1 MKGTMRVN
9 TMARLLMVSMIV
21 ALAYHSPSAQSHK
34 GSNRSQQRK
43 ALNQRD
49 YDEQQNALQTLLYLR
64 NNAFEIDSPPDRVRV
79 LLEIA
84 DALWLIDKDESR
96 EVFRQSFAH
105 ATEFDGSA
113 AETRSST
120 SPKQLQQLVITRVAK
135 RDPAL
140 AKRLLLAALPQST
153 QQSDGFADLYGANA
167 GRSEMLVKAAAETL
181 STDTNQ
187 AVQMAR
193 LAVADGLSQEM
204 RLFLL
209 RLRTRDRVAADAFF
223 ELALQT
229 AFSRRPKQ
237 LTEAL
242 FLWDYAFQPP
252 TIYLGAVGWFRDG
265 PEYPVALN
273 LKKRALGFV
282 VDAVAENAAKF
293 YFPSSPEAEKPLTLQ
308 RYVLLQSVTTQILPD
323 VERLMPS
330 ATESLLAQL
339 SRLNQELREQGEKL
353 PGPPE
358 PLPQSSEVQGSVDN
372 LLERAAKAANAATR
386 DGLYAKAALRL
397 YLHGEYERA
406 IDVARNIEDSSL
418 QLELT
423 EPIRFDWAGDL
434 INRGEL
440 DAANNIAQNVETL
453 ELRVTILARLA
464 AACLERKTPQA
475 IAVLN
480 EAEAAANKADPSAYL
495 GSAMLA
501 IARVYLNL
509 NDRNQAKAST
519 STAIRLINAS
529 DEGSGWDFLA
539 SVNYRS
545 ARLSV
550 QDTRWTSR
558 EDGGLDSLKV
568 VYPRI
573 TGLLDVLS
581 DISDSNLN
589 EGLLLARQLKR
600 KGLNYATQAALCRW
614 TIERVQRNNNSL
626 KASSAREGLE

>member
-1 MKGTMRVN
+1 MRVN
-9 TMARLLMVSMIV
+9 TIARLLILSMIT
-21 ALAYHSPSAQSHK
+21 ALAYQSLAAQSRK
-34 GSNRSQQRK
+34 DSNRSGQK
-43 ALNQRD
+43 KVLSQRD

-64 NNAFEIDSPPDRVRV
+64 NNAFEIDSTPDRLRV

-84 DALWLIDKDESR
+84 DALWMIDKEEAR
-96 EVFRQSFAH
+96 EVFRQSFAR
-105 ATEFDGSA
+105 ASEFDGSA
-113 AETRSST
+113 AGTRSST
-120 SPKQLQQLVITRVAK
+120 SPKQLQQLVITRIAK

-140 AKRLLLAALPQST
+140 AKRLLLTAPPPDT
-153 QQSDGFADLYGANA
+153 RQSDGFAELYGTNA
-167 GRSEMLVKAAAETL
+167 GRREMLVKAAAETL
-181 STDTNQ
+181 PTDTNQ

-209 RLRTRDRVAADAFF
+209 SLRARDRVAADAFF

-229 AFSRRPKQ
+229 AFTRRPKQ

-252 TIYLGAVGWFRDG
+252 TIYLGAVGWFREG
-265 PEYPVALN
+265 PQYPVALN
-273 LKKRALGFV
+273 LKKRVLGFA
-282 VDAVAENAAKF
+282 VDAVAENAAQF
-293 YFPSSPEAEKPLTLQ
+293 YLPSSPEAEKPLTLQ

-353 PGPPE
+353 PGPLDPI
-358 PLPQSSEVQGSVDN
+358 PKSSEVQGSVDK
-372 LLERAAKAANAATR
+372 LLERAAKASNVATR

-406 IDVARNIEDSSL
+406 LEVARNIEDSAL

-440 DAANNIAQNVETL
+440 DAANNIAQSVETL

-464 AACLERKTPQA
+464 AACLEKKTPQG

-519 STAIRLINAS
+519 STAIRFINAS
-529 DEGSGWDFLA
+529 DEGSDWDFLA
-539 SVNYRS
+539 SVNDRS

-550 QDTRWTSR
+550 QDTQWTSR
-558 EDGGLDSLKV
+558 EDGGLDSLRV

-581 DISDSNLN
+581 DLSDSNLN

-600 KGLNYATQAALCRW
+600 KGLNYATQAALCRR
-614 TIERVQRNNNSL
+614 TIERVQRNNSL
-626 KASSAREGLE
+626 KTSSAREGLE

>member
-1 MKGTMRVN
+1 MRVN
-9 TMARLLMVSMIV
+9 TIARLLILSVIT
-21 ALAYHSPSAQSHK
+21 ALAYQSPAAQSRK
-34 GSNRSQQRK
+34 DSNRSGQK
-43 ALNQRD
+43 KVLSQRD

-64 NNAFEIDSPPDRVRV
+64 NSAFEIDNPPDRMRV

-84 DALWLIDKDESR
+84 DALWLLDKDQAR
-96 EVFRQSFAH
+96 EVFRQSFAR
-105 ATEFDGSA
+105 ATEFDDSA

-120 SPKQLQQLVITRVAK
+120 SPKQLQQLVITRIAR

-140 AKRLLLAALPQST
+140 AKRLLLTAPPPDT
-153 QQSDGFADLYGANA
+153 RQSDGFAELYGANA
-167 GRSEMLVKAAAETL
+167 GRSEMLVEAAAETL
-181 STDTNQ
+181 PTDTNQ

-193 LAVADGLSQEM
+193 LAVADGLSQQM

-209 RLRTRDRVAADAFF
+209 SLRARDRVAADAFF

-229 AFSRRPKQ
+229 AFTRRPKQ

-252 TIYLGAVGWFRDG
+252 TIYLGPLGWFRED

-273 LKKRALGFV
+273 LKKRALGFA
-282 VDAVAENAAKF
+282 VDAVAENAAQF
-293 YFPSSPEAEKPLTLQ
+293 YLPSSPEAEKRLTLE
-308 RYVLLQSVTTQILPD
+308 RYILLQSVAAQILPD

-330 ATESLLAQL
+330 TTDNLLAQL
-339 SRLNQELREQGEKL
+339 SRLNQELREHGEKL

-358 PLPQSSEVQGSVDN
+358 PLPKSSEVQGSVDK
-372 LLERAAKAANAATR
+372 LLDRAAKAADVATR

-440 DAANNIAQNVETL
+440 EAANNIAQSVETL

-464 AACLERKTPQA
+464 AACLEKKMPQA

-519 STAIRLINAS
+519 STAIRLINAA
-529 DEGSGWDFLA
+529 DEGSSWDFLA
-539 SVNYRS
+539 SVNDRS

-550 QDTRWTSR
+550 QDTQWTSR
-558 EDGGLDSLKV
+558 EDGGLDSLRV

-600 KGLNYATQAALCRW
+600 RGLNYATQAALCRR

-626 KASSAREGLE
+626 KTSSAREGLE

>member
-1 MKGTMRVN
+1 MRVS
-9 TMARLLMVSMIV
+9 TIARLLILSLLA
-21 ALAYHSPSAQSHK
+21 ALPYQSPTAQSRK
-34 GSNRSQQRK
+34 DSSRSRQK
-43 ALNQRD
+43 KVLSQRD

-64 NNAFEIDSPPDRVRV
+64 NNAFEIDNSPDRVRV

-96 EVFRQSFAH
+96 EVFRLSFAR
-105 ATEFDGSA
+105 A
-113 AETRSST
+113 AEFNDSADTKSST
-120 SPKQLQQLVITRVAK
+120 SPKQLQQLVITRIAK

-140 AKRLLLAALPQST
+140 AKRLLLAALPQDT
-153 QQSDGFADLYGANA
+153 RQSDGFAELYGANA
-167 GRSEMLVKAAAETL
+167 TRSEMLVKAAAETL
-181 STDTNQ
+181 PTDTKQ

-193 LAVADGLSQEM
+193 LAAADGLSQQM

-209 RLRTRDRVAADAFF
+209 SLRAKDRVAADAFF
-223 ELALQT
+223 EVALQA

-252 TIYLGAVGWFRDG
+252 AIYLGPVGWFREA
-265 PEYPVALN
+265 PEYPVALD
-273 LKKRALGFV
+273 LKKRALRFA
-282 VDAVAENAAKF
+282 VDAVAENAAQF
-293 YFPSSPEAEKPLTLQ
+293 YLPSAPEAEKLLTLE
-308 RYVLLQSVTTQILPD
+308 RYILLQSVTTQILPD
-323 VERLMPS
+323 VERLLPS
-330 ATESLLAQL
+330 ATENLSAQL

-358 PLPQSSEVQGSVDN
+358 PLPKSSEVHGSVDK
-372 LLERAAKAANAATR
+372 LLERAAKAANVETR

-406 IDVARNIEDSSL
+406 IDVARNIEDSTL
-418 QLELT
+418 QLQLT

-440 DAANNIAQNVETL
+440 DAANNVAQDVETL
-453 ELRVTILARLA
+453 DVRVTILARLA
-464 AACLERKTPQA
+464 AACLEKKTPQG

-480 EAEAAANKADPSAYL
+480 EAEATANKADPSAYL

-501 IARVYLNL
+501 VARVYLSL
-509 NDRNQAKAST
+509 NDRNQARAST
-519 STAIRLINAS
+519 ATAIRLINAAG
-529 DEGSGWDFLA
+529 EGSDWDFLT
-539 SVNYRS
+539 SVNDGS

-550 QDTRWTSR
+550 QDTQWTSR
-558 EDGGLDSLKV
+558 EDGGLNSLRV
-568 VYPRI
+568 VYPRM

-600 KGLNYATQAALCRW
+600 KGLNYATQAALCRR
-614 TIERVQRNNNSL
+614 TIERVQRHNNSL
-626 KASSAREGLE
+626 KASSALAGIE

>member
-1 MKGTMRVN
+1 MRAN
-9 TMARLLMVSMIV
+9 TIGRLLILSMIT
-21 ALAYHSPSAQSHK
+21 ALTYQSPAAQSRK
-34 GSNRSQQRK
+34 DSNRSGQKK
-43 ALNQRD
+43 ALSQRD

-64 NNAFEIDSPPDRVRV
+64 SNAFEIDSTPDRVRV

-84 DALWLIDKDESR
+84 DALWLLDKNEAR

-105 ATEFDGSA
+105 AAEFNDSA
-113 AETRSST
+113 GETRSST
-120 SPKQLQQLVITRVAK
+120 SPKQLQQLVITRVGK

-140 AKRLLLAALPQST
+140 AKRLLLTALPQST
-153 QQSDGFADLYGANA
+153 QPSDGFAELYGTNA
-167 GRSEMLVKAAAETL
+167 GRSEMLVEAAADTL
-181 STDTNQ
+181 PTDTNQ

-193 LAVADGLSQEM
+193 LAVADGLSQQM

-209 RLRTRDRVAADAFF
+209 NLRAKDRVAADAFF

-229 AFSRRPKQ
+229 AFTRRPKQ

-252 TIYLGAVGWFRDG
+252 TIYLGPIGWFRQP

-273 LKKRALGFV
+273 LKKRALGFA
-282 VDAVAENAAKF
+282 VDAVAENAAQF
-293 YFPSSPEAEKPLTLQ
+293 YLASAPEAERRLTLE
-308 RYVLLQSVTTQILPD
+308 RYILLQSVTTQILPD

-330 ATESLLAQL
+330 ATENLLAQL
-339 SRLNQELREQGEKL
+339 SRLNQELREQDQQL

-358 PLPQSSEVQGSVDN
+358 PLPKSSEVQGSVDK
-372 LLERAAKAANAATR
+372 LLERAAKASSGAAR

-418 QLELT
+418 QLDLT

-440 DAANNIAQNVETL
+440 DAANNVAQSVETL

-464 AACLERKTPQA
+464 AACLEKKMPQG

-480 EAEAAANKADPSAYL
+480 EAEAAANKANPSAYL
-495 GSAMLA
+495 GSALLA
-501 IARVYLNL
+501 IARVYLKL
-509 NDRNQAKAST
+509 NDRSQAKAST
-519 STAIRLINAS
+519 STAIRLINAA

-539 SVNYRS
+539 SVNDRS

-550 QDTRWTSR
+550 QDTQWTSR
-558 EDGGLDSLKV
+558 DDGGLDSLRV

-600 KGLNYATQAALCRW
+600 KGLNYAAQAALCRK
-614 TIERVQRNNNSL
+614 TIERVQGNNNLL
-626 KASSAREGLE
+626 KNSSARGALE

>member
-1 MKGTMRVN
+1 
-9 TMARLLMVSMIV
+9 MIT
-21 ALAYHSPSAQSHK
+21 ALAYHSPSAQNRK
-34 GSNRSQQRK
+34 DSNRSGQRK
-43 ALNQRD
+43 ALSQRD

-64 NNAFEIDSPPDRVRV
+64 NNAFEIDSTPDRVRV

-84 DALWLIDKDESR
+84 DALWLVDKDESR
-96 EVFRQSFAH
+96 DVFRQSFAH
-105 ATEFDGSA
+105 ATEFNDSA

-140 AKRLLLAALPQST
+140 AKTLLLNASPQST
-153 QQSDGFADLYGANA
+153 QQSDGFAELYGTNA

-181 STDTNQ
+181 PTDTNQ

-193 LAVADGLSQEM
+193 LAVADGLSQQM

-209 RLRTRDRVAADAFF
+209 SLRARDRVAADAFF
-223 ELALQT
+223 ELALQS
-229 AFSRRPKQ
+229 AIARHPKQ

-252 TIYLGAVGWFRDG
+252 TAYLGPIGWFREA
-265 PEYPVALN
+265 PEYPVALD
-273 LKKRALGFV
+273 LKKRALGFA
-282 VDAVAENAAKF
+282 VDAVAENASQF
-293 YFPSSPEAEKPLTLQ
+293 YLASAPEAEKSLTLE
-308 RYVLLQSVTTQILPD
+308 RYILLQSVATQILPD

-330 ATESLLAQL
+330 ATENLLAQL
-339 SRLNQELREQGEKL
+339 SRLNQELGEQGEKL

-358 PLPQSSEVQGSVDN
+358 PIPKLSEVQGSVDK
-372 LLERAAKAANAATR
+372 LLERAAKAANVTTR

-397 YLHGEYERA
+397 YLHGEYELA

-440 DAANNIAQNVETL
+440 DAANNVAQSVETL
-453 ELRVTILARLA
+453 ELRVIVLARLA
-464 AACLERKTPQA
+464 AACLEKKTPQG

-480 EAEAAANKADPSAYL
+480 EAEAAANKANPSAYL

-519 STAIRLINAS
+519 STAIRLINAT

-539 SVNYRS
+539 SINDRS

-550 QDTRWTSR
+550 QDTQWTSR
-558 EDGGLDSLKV
+558 EDGGLNSLKV

-600 KGLNYATQAALCRW
+600 KGLNYATQAALCRR
-614 TIERVQRNNNSL
+614 TIERVQRTNNSL
-626 KASSAREGLE
+626 KTSSAREGLE

>member
-1 MKGTMRVN
+1 MN
-9 TMARLLMVSMIV
+9 TIARLLILSVIT
-21 ALAYHSPSAQSHK
+21 ALAYQSPAAQSRK
-34 GSNRSQQRK
+34 ESNRSGQK
-43 ALNQRD
+43 KVLSQRD

-64 NNAFEIDSPPDRVRV
+64 NSAFEIDSPPDRVRV

-84 DALWLIDKDESR
+84 DALWMIDKEEAR
-96 EVFRQSFAH
+96 EVFRQSFAR
-105 ATEFDGSA
+105 ATEFDDSA
-113 AETRSST
+113 AGTRSST
-120 SPKQLQQLVITRVAK
+120 SQKQLQQLVITRIAR

-140 AKRLLLAALPQST
+140 AKRLLLTAPPPDT
-153 QQSDGFADLYGANA
+153 KQSDGFAELYGAPA
-167 GRSEMLVKAAAETL
+167 GRSDMLVKAAAETL
-181 STDTNQ
+181 PTDTNQ

-209 RLRTRDRVAADAFF
+209 SLRARDRVAADAFF

-229 AFSRRPKQ
+229 AFTRRPKQ

-252 TIYLGAVGWFRDG
+252 TFYLGPVGWFREG

-273 LKKRALGFV
+273 LKQRALAFA
-282 VDAVAENAAKF
+282 VDAVAENAAQF
-293 YFPSSPEAEKPLTLQ
+293 YLPSSPETEKPLTLQ

-330 ATESLLAQL
+330 ASENLLAHL
-339 SRLNQELREQGEKL
+339 SRLNQELGEHGEKL
-353 PGPPE
+353 PGPLE
-358 PLPQSSEVQGSVDN
+358 PLPKSSEVQGSVDK
-372 LLERAAKAANAATR
+372 LLERAAKAANVDMR

-406 IDVARNIEDSSL
+406 IDVACNIEDSAL

-440 DAANNIAQNVETL
+440 DAANNIAQSVETL

-464 AACLERKTPQA
+464 AACLEKKTPQG

-529 DEGSGWDFLA
+529 DEGSGWEFLA
-539 SVNYRS
+539 SVKDTS
-545 ARLSV
+545 PRLSV

-558 EDGGLDSLKV
+558 EDGGLDSLRV

-600 KGLNYATQAALCRW
+600 KGLNYATQAALCRR

-626 KASSAREGLE
+626 KTSSAREGLE

>member
-1 MKGTMRVN
+1 
-9 TMARLLMVSMIV
+9 
-21 ALAYHSPSAQSHK
+21 
-34 GSNRSQQRK
+34 
-43 ALNQRD
+43 
-49 YDEQQNALQTLLYLR
+49 
-64 NNAFEIDSPPDRVRV
+64 
-79 LLEIA
+79 
-84 DALWLIDKDESR
+84 
-96 EVFRQSFAH
+96 
-105 ATEFDGSA
+105 
-113 AETRSST
+113 
-120 SPKQLQQLVITRVAK
+120 
-135 RDPAL
+135 
-140 AKRLLLAALPQST
+140 
-153 QQSDGFADLYGANA
+153 
-167 GRSEMLVKAAAETL
+167 
-181 STDTNQ
+181 
-187 AVQMAR
+187 MAR
-193 LAVADGLSQEM
+193 LAVADGLSQQM

-209 RLRTRDRVAADAFF
+209 SLRAKDRVAADAFF
-223 ELALQT
+223 ELSLQS
-229 AFSRRPKQ
+229 AIARHPKQ

-242 FLWDYAFQPP
+242 FLWDYAFQPS
-252 TIYLGAVGWFRDG
+252 IAYLGPVGWFREA
-265 PEYPVALN
+265 PEYPVALD
-273 LKKRALGFV
+273 LKKRALGFA
-282 VDAVAENAAKF
+282 VDAVAENASQF
-293 YFPSSPEAEKPLTLQ
+293 YLASAPEAEKSLTLE
-308 RYVLLQSVTTQILPD
+308 RYILLQSVATQILPD

-339 SRLNQELREQGEKL
+339 SRLNQELREQGQKL

-358 PLPQSSEVQGSVDN
+358 PLPKSSEVQGSVDK
-372 LLERAAKAANAATR
+372 LLERAAKASNEATR

-440 DAANNIAQNVETL
+440 DAANNVAQSVETL
-453 ELRVTILARLA
+453 ELRVIVLARLA
-464 AACLERKTPQA
+464 AACLEKKTPQG

-480 EAEAAANKADPSAYL
+480 EAEAAANKANPSAYL

-519 STAIRLINAS
+519 STAIRLINAT

-539 SVNYRS
+539 SINDRS

-550 QDTRWTSR
+550 QDTQWTSR
-558 EDGGLDSLKV
+558 EDGGLNSLKV

-581 DISDSNLN
+581 DISDSNLH

-600 KGLNYATQAALCRW
+600 KGLNYATQAALCRR
-614 TIERVQRNNNSL
+614 TIERVQRTNNSL
-626 KASSAREGLE
+626 KTSSAREGLE

>member
-1 MKGTMRVN
+1 MRVK
-9 TMARLLMVSMIV
+9 TITRLLILSMIT
-21 ALAYHSPSAQSHK
+21 ALAYQSPSAQSHK
-34 GSNRSQQRK
+34 GSNRSGQKK
-43 ALNQRD
+43 ALSQRD

-84 DALWLIDKDESR
+84 DALWLIDKNESR
-96 EVFRQSFAH
+96 DVFRQSFAH
-105 ATEFDGSA
+105 AAEFNDSA

-120 SPKQLQQLVITRVAK
+120 SPKELQQLVITRVAR

-140 AKRLLLAALPQST
+140 AKRLLLTSLPQDT
-153 QQSDGFADLYGANA
+153 QPSDGFAELYGGNA

-181 STDTNQ
+181 ATDTNQ

-193 LAVADGLSQEM
+193 LAVADGLSQQM

-209 RLRTRDRVAADAFF
+209 SLRARDRIAADAFF

-229 AFSRRPKQ
+229 ASSRRPKQ

-252 TIYLGAVGWFRDG
+252 TIYLGPVGWFREA

-273 LKKRALGFV
+273 LKKRALGFAI
-282 VDAVAENAAKF
+282 DAVAENAAQF
-293 YFPSSPEAEKPLTLQ
+293 YFAAAPEAEKRLILE
-308 RYVLLQSVTTQILPD
+308 RYALLQSVTTQILPD

-330 ATESLLAQL
+330 ATENLLAQL
-339 SRLNQELREQGEKL
+339 SRLNQELREQGQKL

-358 PLPQSSEVQGSVDN
+358 PLPKSSEVQGSVDK
-372 LLERAAKAANAATR
+372 LLERAAKAANVATR

-406 IDVARNIEDSSL
+406 IDVAHNIEDSSL
-418 QLELT
+418 RLELT

-440 DAANNIAQNVETL
+440 DAANNVAQTVETL
-453 ELRVTILARLA
+453 DLRVTILARLA
-464 AACLERKTPQA
+464 AACLEKKTPQG

-501 IARVYLNL
+501 IARVYLKL

-519 STAIRLINAS
+519 STAIRFINAAE
-529 DEGSGWDFLA
+529 EGSGWDFLT
-539 SVNYRS
+539 SVNDRS
-545 ARLSV
+545 PRLSV
-550 QDTRWTSR
+550 QDTQWTSR
-558 EDGGLDSLKV
+558 EDGGLDSLTV

-573 TGLLDVLS
+573 TGLLDVLLE
-581 DISDSNLN
+581 ISDSNLN

-600 KGLNYATQAALCRW
+600 RGLNYATQAALCRR
-614 TIERVQRNNNSL
+614 TIERVQQNSNSQ
-626 KASSAREGLE
+626 KTNSARQGLE